1 MAEIEW
7 STAQRQ
13 ALEADGRN
21 ICVSAAAGSGKTT
34 VLTNRITR
42 RICSPEIR
50 ADISRMLVVTYTHA
64 AADELKSRLGKAID
78 AAREKAP
85 FDRHL
90 ARQALLLPCAKIST
104 VHSFCLDLIR
114 ANFRELDIPSD
125 IHVADETVVERIRTE
140 ICEELISDYYDGK
153 ITGEYAMENFRRFV
167 CTFGSPENPDALIKT
182 VCSLYDKLGE
192 TPDGTDTLDFYA
204 AECEN
209 ARGKDFFSTKWGM
222 QIKKYLSSA
231 IKYYKNIYTAAL
243 EYIGENPEFAPYY
256 DAFSSDM
263 DVMRLL
269 DTENITYGRAA
280 SVLGEYTA
288 EKLGRLKPKT
298 EKTGEIL
305 FFTEVR
311 NDFKAEIKKLCE
323 GYFCFS
329 DEAVSSALDFT
340 AQAARD
346 LKKFLSA
353 FDMRFSDE
361 KKQKKIITYADME
374 RFALKLLWDREND
387 DKTDIARA
395 VSERTDE
402 IYVDEYQDTNP
413 VQHKIFSLI
422 SRGDNLFVV
431 GDMKQSIYGFR
442 GSFPEI
448 FKSMTDSAVKYGTD
462 TGKTPAKIFLS
473 ENYRSYAEILGY
485 TNGVFEKL
493 MNVEGACGYGEDE
506 KLVCGK
512 KKGYEKVNICIVEK
526 KTKATDE
533 ISSEAEFTARRIRE
547 LIGTKKA
554 DGSVLSAG
562 DIAILLRDA
571 KTKSAAYEKAL
582 KKYGI
587 PCENTK
593 TDSFFENPEVL
604 LAYSLLNTV
613 DNPSRDAY
621 LAATLKSPLYGFT
634 LDELIY
640 IRRKTKSG
648 TLFEALKAFVSDT
661 GFEKGERFLSDNK
674 KYRALSAA
682 LPIDKLIWQI
692 YTETGLFCIPYTN
705 EGGTARAQTARAN
718 LMQLYRWSSDFA
730 NGTGGLHDFLQ
741 FVGDAME
748 SGKKIKET
756 GAAERT
762 DCVKVVTVHSGKG
775 LEYPVCFLCDCNKA
789 IEDKNAGDN
798 VLFDHE
804 FGIAPKIP
812 SENGFYTFDTPLCS
826 ALRMKRKS
834 DIVFEETRL
843 LYVAM
848 TRAKERLFITAQ
860 AEPKKDATLEE
871 IYATGKYLLKSRFY
885 SFYQLYNS
893 GGYLDMVLSACP
905 VSPDMEMGFFNES
918 GEIEGEICDGTAHDE
933 NDISESEAEE
943 IVGRLDFSYKY
954 ADMTKIP
961 SKLAVS
967 KLYPTVLDDD
977 DTSAAIDGEE
987 KAETKMPRFMM
998 ESGGEDA
1005 TAAERGIAIHTF
1017 MQFADFA
1024 AVMQNGIE
1032 AERERLIEKGFLFA
1046 ADRERLD
1053 MKKLAAFFA
1062 GDTAKMIL
1070 NARKVYR
1077 EKRFLINYPA
1087 ELFTQDK
1094 EKAALY
1100 SGQEVLVQGVI
1111 DCVLFNENDEIIL
1124 IDYKTD
1130 SFAKGTPPDYIRST
1144 LRERHKLQLGYYKY
1158 ACEQMF
1164 KKAVAHVLVYSF
1176 ALNEAVEIYDL

>member
-1 MAEIEW
+1 MADMKW
-7 STAQRQ
+7 TPSQRQ
-13 ALEADGRN
+13 AIEADGRN

-34 VLTNRITR
+34 VLTNRITE
-42 RICSPEIR
+42 RICSPAIR

-78 AAREKAP
+78 SAREKAP

-125 IHVADETVVERIRTE
+125 IHVADETVVARIRTE

-153 ITGEYAMENFRRFV
+153 IAGEYAMEDFRRFV
-167 CTFGSPENPDALIKT
+167 NTFGNPENADVLIKT
-182 VCSLYDKLGE
+182 VCTFYDKLGE

-209 ARGKDFFSTKWGM
+209 ARDADFFSSKWGAE
-222 QIKKYLSSA
+222 IKKYLASA
-231 IKYYKNIYTAAL
+231 MEYYEKTDTAAL
-243 EYIGENPEFAPYY
+243 EYIGKNPDYEKYAA
-256 DAFSSDM
+256 AFEDDLFLIRSL
-263 DVMRLL
+263 RA
-269 DTENITYGRAA
+269 ENINYDQAA
-280 SVLGEYTA
+280 CLLGSYSPT
-288 EKLGRLKPKT
+288 KFGSLKKGTVKT
-298 EKTGEIL
+298 QEIL
-305 FFTEVR
+305 FFVECR
-311 NDFKAEIKKLCE
+311 NDFKAEVKKLAD
-323 GYFCFS
+323 GYFCFTRK
-329 DEAVSSALDFT
+329 AVSEAFDFT
-340 AQAARD
+340 ARAARD
-346 LKKFLSA
+346 LKKFLTL
-353 FDMRFSDE
+353 FDRRFSEE
-361 KKQKKIITYADME
+361 KKQKKILTYADME

-395 VSERTDE
+395 VCERTDE

-422 SRGDNLFVV
+422 SRGDNLFAV

-442 GSFPEI
+442 GSYPEI
-448 FKSMTDSAVKYGTD
+448 FKSMTDNAVKYGTD
-462 TGKTPAKIFLS
+462 TAKTPAKVFLS
-473 ENYRSYAEILGY
+473 ENFRSYAEILGY
-485 TNGVFEKL
+485 TNSVFEKL

-512 KKGYEKVNICIVEK
+512 KKGNKKVEIHIVEK
-526 KTKATDE
+526 KTKADDE
-533 ISSEAEFTARRIRE
+533 ISSEADFVARKINS

-554 DGSVLSAG
+554 DGSPLTAG
-562 DIAILLRDA
+562 DVAILLRDA
-571 KTKSAAYEKAL
+571 KNKSAAYERAL

-587 PCENTK
+587 PCESTK
-593 TDSFFENPEVL
+593 TDSFFENPEIL

-640 IRRKTKSG
+640 VRRKTKSG
-648 TLFEALKAFVSDT
+648 TLFEALKAFVADT
-661 GFEKGERFLSDNK
+661 EFEKGERFLSDNR
-674 KYRALSAA
+674 KYRALAAA

-692 YTETGLFCIPYTN
+692 YGETGLFCIPYTG
-705 EGGTARAQTARAN
+705 EGGTVHAETARAN
-718 LMQLYRWSSDFA
+718 LLQLYRWSSDFA
-730 NGTGGLHDFLQ
+730 KGSGGLHEFLQ
-741 FVGDAME
+741 FVNDAME
-748 SGKKIKET
+748 SGKKVKET

-762 DCVKVVTVHSGKG
+762 DCVKIVTVHSGKG

-789 IEDKNAGDN
+789 IEDKNAADN
-798 VLFDHE
+798 ILFDHKL
-804 FGIAPKIP
+804 GIAPKIP
-812 SENGFYTFDTPLCS
+812 SGNGFYIFDTPLCA

-860 AEPKKDATLEE
+860 AEPRKDASTED
-871 IYATGKYLLKSRFY
+871 IYNPAKYIMKSGFY
-885 SFYQLYNS
+885 SFYLLYNS

-905 VSPDMEMGFFNES
+905 VSPDMELSFSHGDEAEEKYETAARES
-918 GEIEGEICDGTAHDE
+918 TD
-933 NDISESEAEE
+933 DISESKIEE
-943 IVGRLDFSYKY
+943 ILKRLDFRYKY

-961 SKLAVS
+961 SKLSVS
-967 KLYPTVLDDD
+967 KLYPAVLDDD
-977 DTSAAIDGEE
+977 GMYANLDDEE
-987 KAETKMPRFMM
+987 KTETKMPRFMM
-998 ESGGEDA
+998 ESESDDM

-1017 MQFADFA
+1017 MQFADFEN
-1024 AVMQNGIE
+1024 VMKNGIE

-1046 ADRERLD
+1046 ASREKLD

-1062 GDTAKMIL
+1062 GDTAKMIM
-1070 NARKVYR
+1070 NAKKVYR

-1087 ELFTQDK
+1087 ELFTRDK
-1094 EKAALY
+1094 EKAELY

-1111 DCVLFNENDEIIL
+1111 DCVLFDENGEIIL

-1130 SFAKGTPPDYIRST
+1130 SFSKGTSPEYIRKT
-1144 LRERHKLQLGYYKY
+1144 LCERHRLQLGYYKY
-1158 ACEQMF
+1158 ACERMF
-1164 KKAVAHVLVYSF
+1164 GKNVAHVLIYSF
-1176 ALNEAVEIYDL
+1176 SLSEAVEIYDL